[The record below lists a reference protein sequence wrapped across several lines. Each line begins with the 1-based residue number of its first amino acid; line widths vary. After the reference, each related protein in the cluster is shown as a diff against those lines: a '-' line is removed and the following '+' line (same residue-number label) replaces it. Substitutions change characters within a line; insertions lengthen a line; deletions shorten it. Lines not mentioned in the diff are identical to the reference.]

1 MRSHKLVIVTGLLV
15 LGCLGLMF
23 VGCSSDEAPISGVE
37 GIDGQYPVVQE
48 EINGMVSSSL
58 DLFTDALE
66 IVIKSWSIDS
76 LTRETDDGIITS
88 SFGFDTVSTAD
99 MWYILSRTE
108 LGAAG
113 THVVVDSLMFIK
125 NGSPQL
131 TAVGADGLILRHRWT
146 LTHSQEMQSYDDYI
160 VSGEFRLTG
169 LNTDRVYVTGQA
181 NMQVNSVTAD
191 SSLNRQ
197 LVMDATVTSLLMDRL
212 ANGWS
217 PCCPSSG
224 AMEATAQVTCSVG
237 DAQGVASNWSVQAT
251 FIDGTMGAVVS
262 DGTHQEEYVKTF
274 CTVL

>member
-1 MRSHKLVIVTGLLV
+1 MRSHKLVIAVSLLV
-15 LGCLGLMF
+15 LGCLGLTF
-23 VGCSSDEAPISGVE
+23 IGCSSNEAPISNVE

-48 EINGMVSSSL
+48 EVNGMVNSSL

-66 IVIKSWSIDS
+66 AVIKSRAIDS
-76 LTRETDDGIITS
+76 LIQPPDDIITS
-88 SFGFDTVSTAD
+88 SFGFDTVSTSD
-99 MWYILSRTE
+99 MWYILTNTE

-113 THVVVDSLMFIK
+113 THVVVDSLMFLK
-125 NGSPQL
+125 NGAPQL
-131 TAVGADGLILRHRWT
+131 RAVGADGLILRHRWT
-146 LTHSQEMQSYDDYI
+146 LTHSQEMQSYDDYV

-169 LNTDRVYVTGQA
+169 LNTDRAYVSGEA
-181 NMQVNSVTAD
+181 NVQVNSVTAD

-197 LVMDATVTSLLMDRL
+197 LVISATVTSLLMDRL

-224 AMEATAQVTCSVG
+224 NMEATAQVTCSVG
-237 DAQGVASNWSVQAT
+237 TAEGVVSNWSVQAT